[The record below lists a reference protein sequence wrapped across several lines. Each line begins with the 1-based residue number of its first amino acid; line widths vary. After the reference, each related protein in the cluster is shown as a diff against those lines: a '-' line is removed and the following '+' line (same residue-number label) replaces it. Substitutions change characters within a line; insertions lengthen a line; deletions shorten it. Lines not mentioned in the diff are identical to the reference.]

1 MEICKVGYKGN
12 SKVPRISDASS
23 SDAKMDV
30 YHTYCL
36 KIIAGEHLP
45 RESRAEAFL
54 TRCLIILTS
63 PGIPRYKI
71 DKVVD
76 PADDKG
82 YESIKAQLL
91 YLRNRLFAN
100 RLIHFSV
107 SIPDVELNIIG
118 RDEELCSPL
127 IRLFTSN
134 AKVLKIVR
142 ETLYRFIIEKKTN
155 KSQSLYAFV
164 CNIVKDM
171 LKEQVYV
178 DAINK
183 KRGIEFTEIWNLLKE
198 KLEGQD
204 PEPKDDIVVSME

>member
-1 MEICKVGYKGN
+1 
-12 SKVPRISDASS
+12 
-23 SDAKMDV
+23 MDV

-63 PGIPRYKI
+63 HGIPRYKI

-76 PADDKG
+76 PAGDKG

-100 RLIHFSV
+100 RLIHFSE
-107 SIPDVELNIIG
+107 SIPDVELNITG

-127 IRLFTSN
+127 IRLSKSN
-134 AKVLKIVR
+134 AKVLKTVR

-155 KSQSLYAFV
+155 KSQSLDAFV

-171 LKEQVYV
+171 LK
-178 DAINK
+178 DRFTLTRSIK
-183 KRGIEFTEIWNLLKE
+183 KEELNSQKSGTFLK
-198 KLEGQD
+198 KSL
-204 PEPKDDIVVSME
+204 KDKILSQKMTL

>member
-1 MEICKVGYKGN
+1 
-12 SKVPRISDASS
+12 
-23 SDAKMDV
+23 MDV

-54 TRCLIILTS
+54 TRCLIILSS

-76 PADDKG
+76 PAGDKG
-82 YESIKAQLL
+82 FESIKAQLL

-100 RLIHFSV
+100 RLIHFSE
-107 SIPDVELNIIG
+107 SIPDVQLNITG

-127 IRLFTSN
+127 IRLFKSN
-134 AKVLKIVR
+134 AKVLKMVR

-155 KSQSLYAFV
+155 KSQSLDAFV

-183 KRGIEFTEIWNLLKE
+183 ERGIEFTEIWNLLKE